1 MNNDWINIIKYSN
14 IQEKDELNQWC
25 KYIGYDRYFSIYK
38 LLIDKCEEVSFEIL
52 KAVAKYEFNLSDY
65 LHSVI
70 KFVELRFRAFLV
82 NQYDFEITKHNY
94 ITKIS
99 AEIGEGERDL
109 DSKTHFEYGL
119 DEETTF
125 TEFIEK
131 SGMDTLFKVVKILS
145 NNELNELDLER
156 NDLDKT
162 LKDIK
167 DLRND
172 VAHGHLLLL
181 KNPKNL
187 KREIVLLLKLLPNS
201 ELKKKRIDKLT
212 EINDK
217 FENELLQ
224 NNKIVKEIEIILN
237 EEDKKEIGL

>member
-1 MNNDWINIIKYSN
+1 MNDKWLDEIKYCDFN
-14 IQEKDELNQWC
+14 EKDELKRWC
-25 KYIGYDRYFSIYK
+25 DYIGYDRYYSIYK
-38 LLIDKCEEVSFEIL
+38 LLDDKCEEVSFKLL

-125 TEFIEK
+125 TKFIEK

-181 KNPKNL
+181 KNPNNL

-201 ELKKKRIDKLT
+201 ELKKKRLFKLK
-212 EINDK
+212 EINNR
-217 FENELLQ
+217 FENELLV
-224 NNKIVKEIEIILN
+224 NNEAVKELEIILN

>member
-1 MNNDWINIIKYSN
+1 M
-14 IQEKDELNQWC
+14 
-25 KYIGYDRYFSIYK
+25 YK
-38 LLIDKCEEVSFEIL
+38 FKADIPVSE
-52 KAVAKYEFNLSDY
+52 
-65 LHSVI
+65 
-70 KFVELRFRAFLV
+70 
-82 NQYDFEITKHNY
+82 
-94 ITKIS
+94 
-99 AEIGEGERDL
+99 
-109 DSKTHFEYGL
+109 
-119 DEETTF
+119 F

-181 KNPKNL
+181 KNPNIL

-201 ELKKKRIDKLT
+201 ELKKKRLFKLK
-212 EINDK
+212 EINNR
-217 FENELLQ
+217 FENELLV
-224 NNKIVKEIEIILN
+224 NNEAVKELEIILN